1 MLLEVPIDGALVG
14 CTTRVGGRSQG
25 VYAKNNLALHVGDD
39 SSDVQANRDA
49 LQQHIGAQRIQ
60 WLDQVHSCDCIQST
74 FSTVPSTPQADAMWT
89 DAPGL
94 ALAILTADC
103 LPILLW
109 APEHSVVAA
118 IHAGWRGLRD
128 GVIETLVSSLPVSA
142 GSLHAW
148 IGPCISQSRYEVG
161 EEVWCQFVGR
171 DPGVL
176 RPVSGQVD
184 KRLMNLSLIAA
195 HRMTAL
201 GLTHIRQ
208 SGFCT
213 HADAR
218 FYSYRRDGV
227 TGRIASVIMRRS

>member
-1 MLLEVPIDGALVG
+1 MLLEVPIDVALAG
-14 CTTRVGGRSQG
+14 CTTRAGGRSKG
-25 VYAKNNLALHVGDD
+25 VYANNNLAFHVGDD
-39 SSDVQANRDA
+39 SADVQANRDA

-60 WLDQVHSCDCIQST
+60 WLDQIHSCDCIQST
-74 FSTVPSTPQADAMWT
+74 FSTARSTPQADAMWT
-89 DAPGL
+89 DSSGL

-109 APEHSVVAA
+109 APQQSVVAA
-118 IHAGWRGLRD
+118 VHAGWRGLRD
-128 GVIETLVSSLPVSA
+128 GVIETLVGSLPVSA

-148 IGPCISQSRYEVG
+148 IGPCISQNCYEVG
-161 EEVWCQFVGR
+161 EEVWSQFVAR
-171 DPGVL
+171 DPGAL

-195 HRMTAL
+195 QRLTAL

-213 HADAR
+213 HADPR